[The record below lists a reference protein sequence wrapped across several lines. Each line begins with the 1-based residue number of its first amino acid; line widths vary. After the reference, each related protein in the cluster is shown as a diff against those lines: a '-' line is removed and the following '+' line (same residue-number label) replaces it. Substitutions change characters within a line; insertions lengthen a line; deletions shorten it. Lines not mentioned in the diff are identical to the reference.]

1 MSPTIGFL
9 GPPGT
14 FTEEALR
21 SSTDIEGMDL
31 VPFASIQEVIAAVER
46 RDTDTGIVAI
56 ENSIEGSVNTTLDM
70 LAFEANLLIAKESI
84 CAVSHS
90 LIGLRGAKKDQAKT
104 IISHPQATAQCRGY
118 IMREFPGINI
128 EAANSTAD
136 AVRIVADRGGKETLA
151 IGTSL
156 AAKLYGLRVLE
167 KKIQDFADNETRFV
181 VVGHEMSPR
190 TGHDKTSIVCFI
202 HEDRPGTLLQI
213 LQEFAFRS
221 INLTKIQSRPTRK
234 ALGEYCF
241 FLDVE
246 GHIED
251 TDVSEALK
259 CLRCKIRQVK
269 VLGSYKRARKRKV
282 R

>member
-21 SSTDIEGMDL
+21 STTDVENMEL

-46 RDTDTGIVAI
+46 HDADTGIVAI

-90 LIGLRGAKKDQAKT
+90 LIGLSGAKKDQAKN

-128 EAANSTAD
+128 EAANSTAE
-136 AVRIVADRGGKETLA
+136 AVKIVADRGGKETLA
-151 IGTSL
+151 IGTTL
-156 AAKLYGLRVLE
+156 AAKLYGLRVME

-251 TDVSEALK
+251 TNVSEALK
-259 CLRCKIRQVK
+259 CLKCKIRQVK
-269 VLGSYKRARKRKV
+269 VLGSYKRARKRKA